1 MKQEKLTEI
10 LKLHKLWLEDNP
22 DGVRV
27 DLRRADLQGADLRRA
42 DLRGAD
48 LAGADLRRADL
59 QGADLRGADLQ
70 GADLRRADLRGV
82 IFCEGWKL
90 VKKGD

>member
-48 LAGADLRRADL
+48 LW
-59 QGADLRGADLQ
+59 
-70 GADLRRADLRGV
+70 GV